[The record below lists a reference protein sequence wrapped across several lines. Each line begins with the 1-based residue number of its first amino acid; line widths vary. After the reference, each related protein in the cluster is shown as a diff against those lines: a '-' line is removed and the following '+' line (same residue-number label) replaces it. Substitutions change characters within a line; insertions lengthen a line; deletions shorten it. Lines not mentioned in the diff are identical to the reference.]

1 MNSNVSQEK
10 ELVSI
15 RMEITE
21 KKNRKKRGMKQRNLM
36 NAKVDFWKR
45 KNLILI
51 QLIEQKL
58 ENKLLISRI
67 KNEMIINNLMPI
79 SQI

>member
-1 MNSNVSQEK
+1 
-10 ELVSI
+10 
-15 RMEITE
+15 
-21 KKNRKKRGMKQRNLM
+21 M

>member
-1 MNSNVSQEK
+1 MNSNVSQK
-10 ELVSI
+10 KDLVSI

-21 KKNRKKRGMKQRNLM
+21 IKIEKKEEWNRNLM

-58 ENKLLISRI
+58 ENRLLMSRI